1 MSKGKRPKRRLSK
14 KTTVLLKELQRR
26 RGVRDLA
33 KRVLI
38 VCEDNKSAPNYFEAL
53 KKHFNLSAASI
64 QVAGSGGHSQPLQ
77 VVERAIQLKTSG
89 AEAESGTEPFGRVWC
104 VIDGDYGHK
113 INNARA
119 KAKANG
125 IDLAISTMC
134 FEYWI
139 LLHFEETETSTS
151 DCDGLVRAL
160 KHKYLPEYEK
170 GMCDFDDIVRH
181 VDDAC
186 RRAEKLRKP
195 GIARGDL
202 PEAQNP
208 CSEVYKLVKAILDS

>member
-1 MSKGKRPKRRLSK
+1 MSKGKRPKRPISK

-53 KKHFNLSAASI
+53 KRHFNLSAASI
-64 QVAGSGGHSQPLQ
+64 QVAGSDGYSQPLQ
-77 VVERAIQLKTSG
+77 VVERAIQLKARA
-89 AEAESGTEPFGRVWC
+89 AEADSGTEPFGSVWC

-119 KAKANG
+119 KAKAYG

-139 LLHFEETETSTS
+139 LLHFEESDTSTTH
-151 DCDGLVRAL
+151 CDGLVRTL
-160 KHKYLPEYEK
+160 KNKYLSEYEK
-170 GMCDFDDIVRH
+170 G
-181 VDDAC
+181 
-186 RRAEKLRKP
+186 K
-195 GIARGDL
+195 
-202 PEAQNP
+202 
-208 CSEVYKLVKAILDS
+208 CSY